1 MEPAD
6 FVEPEIA
13 VTAAI
18 TAAICSPRARKVMRK
33 GLVYGMAGILT
44 AGDVVTTFARSV
56 RQGVRQTEG
65 KEETT
70 TPTAQKIDE
79 QEAQAAKGSKTEPE
93 TTGTQPRKTMD
104 KKATIGGQS
113 E

>member
-44 AGDVVTTFARSV
+44 AGDVVTTFARSI
-56 RQGVRQTEG
+56 RQGAEQAG
-65 KEETT
+65 KEKAAAAPVTGEAEVEEGAA
-70 TPTAQKIDE
+70 TPEATA
-79 QEAQAAKGSKTEPE
+79 A
-93 TTGTQPRKTMD
+93 PRKTT
-104 KKATIGGQS
+104 KKK
-113 E
+113 